1 MPELKN
7 SFLAG
12 IMNKDLDERLIPDG
26 VYRDAL
32 NVDVDTADGGDIGA
46 VKSKKGNFLV
56 SNVWNLAGFPFPQTT
71 NAKTIGAVA
80 NERDGFIY
88 WFVTSDQFDGIYEYD
103 TTLETTVR
111 VLQSNKPT
119 PSSVSKL
126 NFNKEY
132 LITGVN
138 FIDGFLY
145 WTDNL
150 NPPRRINIARVKSNS
165 LGTAGYSIDDPRI
178 DDDIN
183 VILAPPLNAPKISLS
198 ENTSIQSNNM
208 EEKFLY
214 FSYRYKYIDNQYSA
228 LSPFSAVA
236 FRPKNFELDYAA
248 GNNKSMVNRFNQA
261 EITVFTGNQF
271 VKEIQVI
278 MRDAR
283 SINCYI
289 VETFDKSEFLLSD
302 NVFTSFTFNNNKTYA
317 LLPEGQL
324 TRLFDNVPLLAKAQ
338 DYVGNRIMYGN
349 YTQFYDID
357 FPVKLEASYVSI
369 GGSGNVPTQT
379 FRSDRDYELGI
390 IYLDEY
396 GRSTTALTSQ
406 NNTVYIPPTQSD
418 KGNSL
423 KLMIK
428 NNPPSWATNYRVIL
442 KQSKDQYYNIF
453 PLFMYVGTVQG
464 NPKYRYFLINESD
477 REKIKTG
484 DYVIFKSDANGPT
497 YSNKKYKILEIKD
510 KPSGFITSAPA
521 GLYFKIK
528 VDNQSELNAFQGTD
542 LYYFTSQ
549 GNDLAFLNSFGGN
562 NPVNNM
568 NPGAQW
574 FQSMP
579 APVRNSFAY
588 VENPIHYG
596 DGSPGALSVVN
607 NNLPPNPSSIIR
619 DYRITIEALANNQ
632 FGYTINLD
640 GFGQLTSNIT
650 YSNQIISWS
659 GVQLCTVKWNYAPS
673 VGDIWKINV
682 RGERQNN
689 FTPNYFDG
697 IGVTDDYTY
706 NTFVNGGSFYSNF
719 LYVNQV
725 GGYVI
730 LGESNP
736 LLDQSINEGDIIT
749 IHITQDLYNQYAYTT
764 PMDFVSPGNYENI
777 EEWFVESGAY
787 NSSSLIIKDRNDVN
801 VGAKAISFRRGD
813 LNNSIN
819 NSGASWDYV
828 DYGSNTYSKPVFM
841 IIQGF
846 GHDSDT
852 GVTNQPGL
860 NIFAAN
866 LTIRR
871 VKNQII
877 AETAP
882 KDVDIDVFHELSRT
896 FKIDK
901 GKHRVRWKYSDS
913 TYVTFP
919 AQFTGKTNLGQVN
932 PSVSPTSTDEMHNY
946 VAGETVYVSGGW
958 FSGMYEILYVPDPYN
973 IIIDLTFVSSSLSPG
988 SVAYDAIEQ
997 DQTSFNISSGAAVI
1011 KINNPNSTV
1020 NSDFNAW
1027 SYGNALETFRIRDD
1041 YAAATLQYSP
1051 RVTTIIDKYQQKV
1064 SKNAICYSGVYGE
1077 NTDFNAL
1084 NEFNLSKANF
1094 KYLDSE
1100 FGSIQKL
1107 YARDT
1112 DLLVFQENKVSSV
1125 LYGKNLLSDS
1135 VGGGS
1140 VVSVPEVLGTQIAFP
1155 GEYGI
1160 SLNPESFAA
1169 WGTDIYF
1176 TDARRGVVMGLY
1188 GNQMDEIS
1196 NTGMQD
1202 YFIDLMR
1209 EYPNTQKLGCY
1220 DPHNQTYV
1228 LANNDTTILNCN
1240 VKLNR
1245 YSKNIAS
1252 NVSSFPNALFT
1263 IIGDV
1268 SWSISVVDMGSGTN
1282 WVTNYQTFGFG
1293 TTPITGIIAVNNTG
1307 SNRSIKFVVSYCEG
1321 KSLEFILTQGAG
1333 EQGSVINIV
1342 IHNPIRPKPGKFW

>member
-7 SFLAG
+7 TFLAG

-32 NVDVDTADGGDIGA
+32 NVDIDTADGGNIGA
-46 VKSKKGNFLV
+46 VKNKKGNLLV
-56 SNVWNLAGFPFPQTT
+56 SNVWNVAGFPYPQAT

-103 TTLETTVR
+103 TTLGTTVR
-111 VLQSNKPT
+111 VLQSNKLT
-119 PSSVSKL
+119 PSTVSKL

-165 LGTAGYSIDDPRI
+165 LGTSGYSIDDPRI
-178 DDDIN
+178 DEDIN

-198 ENTSIQSNNM
+198 NNTSTQSNNM

-214 FSYRYKYIDNQYSA
+214 FSYRYKYVDDQYSA

-236 FRPKNFELDYAA
+236 FRPKDFQIDYTS
-248 GNNKSMVNRFNQA
+248 GNNKSMTNRFNEA
-261 EITVFTGNQF
+261 NITVFTGNQF

-283 SINCYI
+283 SINCFI
-289 VETFDKSEFLLSD
+289 VETFDKDELVISD
-302 NVFTSFTFNNNKTYA
+302 NVFTNFTFNNNKTYT
-317 LLPEGQL
+317 LLPEGQV

-357 FPVKLEASYVSI
+357 FPVRLEAKYVSI
-369 GGSGNVPTQT
+369 NGLGNVPTQT
-379 FRSDRDYELGI
+379 FRSDRDYELGL
-390 IYLDEY
+390 IYLDKY
-396 GRSTTALTSQ
+396 GRSTTALTSKG
-406 NNTVYIPPTQSD
+406 NTTYIPPTQSD

-423 KLMIK
+423 TLRIN
-428 NNPPSWATNYRVIL
+428 NNPPSWATNYRVVL
-442 KQSKDQYYNIF
+442 KQSRDQYYNIF
-453 PLFMYVGTVQG
+453 PLFFYVSNV
-464 NPKYRYFLINESD
+464 YRYFLIHESD
-477 REKIKTG
+477 RDKIKTG
-484 DYVIFKSDANGPT
+484 DYIIFKSNANGPT
-497 YSNKKYKILEIKD
+497 YSNKKYKILEVKD
-510 KPSGFITSAPA
+510 KSAGFVTGAGA

-528 VDNQSELNAFQGTD
+528 VDSQQEFSASSGLDILYYTSSGTD
-542 LYYFTSQ
+542 L
-549 GNDLAFLNSFGGN
+549 GGG
-562 NPVNNM
+562 VA
-568 NPGAQW
+568 G
-574 FQSMP
+574 FFS
-579 APVRNSFAY
+579 APVYNTYPY

-596 DGSPGALSVVN
+596 DGSPSSLSVVN
-607 NNLPPNPSSIIR
+607 NNQTISSQ
-619 DYRITIEALANNQ
+619 DYRITITAVDQLN
-632 FGYTINLD
+632 FTYSIDISG
-640 GFGQLTSNIT
+640 GFQVTLPYT
-650 YSNQIISWS
+650 YSNQILYVPNSSPPKPMCAI
-659 GVQLCTVKWNYAPS
+659 KWNTTPTN
-673 VGDIWKINV
+673 GDYWKINV
-682 RGERQNN
+682 RGLSNSSV
-689 FTPNYFDG
+689 FTENYFNGKG
-697 IGVTDDYTY
+697 IPTY
-706 NTFVNGGSFYSNF
+706 SPTAGTTSDIIYNAN
-719 LYVNQV
+719 V
-725 GGYVI
+725 GGYLI
-730 LGESNP
+730 LGEANSA
-736 LLDQSINEGDIIT
+736 LDQSIYIGDVIT
-749 IHITQDLYNQYAYTT
+749 ITINQDLFNGSAYTSSQVFYSN
-764 PMDFVSPGNYENI
+764 DNYKNI
-777 EEWFVESGAY
+777 EEWFVESNAYQTFQSIDASGNPKGAQSVSFRRAYDIYNVNAGPVNYTQIDTGITASY
-787 NSSSLIIKDRNDVN
+787 NSSAPTGYSYNYTN
-801 VGAKAISFRRGD
+801 T
-813 LNNSIN
+813 LNS
-819 NSGASWDYV
+819 
-828 DYGSNTYSKPVFM
+828 PVMM
-841 IIQGF
+841 IIQGY
-846 GHDSDT
+846 GHDD
-852 GVTNQPGL
+852 GDINRLYG
-860 NIFAAN
+860 N
-866 LTIRR
+866 LKIER

-877 AETAP
+877 AETTP
-882 KDVDIDVFHELSRT
+882 NDVDIDVFHELSRT
-896 FKIDK
+896 FKIEN
-901 GKHRVRWKYSDS
+901 GKHRVRWKYKDS
-913 TYVTFP
+913 TFVSTGP
-919 AQFTGKTNLGQVN
+919 HAGKTNLGQVN
-932 PSVSPTSTDEMHNY
+932 PSATPTSTDEMHNY
-946 VAGETVYVSGGW
+946 VAGETVYINGGW
-958 FSGMYEILYVPDPYN
+958 FSGMYEILFVPNPYN
-973 IIIDLTFVSSSLSPG
+973 IVIDLGFVAGPLSPG
-988 SVAYDAIEQ
+988 SVAYDLIEQ
-997 DQTSFNISSGAAVI
+997 DQTSTNNGAII

-1051 RVTTIIDKYQQKV
+1051 RVTTIIDEYQQKV
-1064 SKNAICYSGVYGE
+1064 SRNAISYSGVYGE

-1084 NEFNLSKANF
+1084 NEFNLSRANF

-1160 SLNPESFAA
+1160 SLNPESFSS

-1176 TDARRGVVMGLY
+1176 TDARRGTVMALY

-1202 YFIDLMR
+1202 YFIELMR
-1209 EYPNTQKLGCY
+1209 DYPNTQKLGCY
-1220 DPHNQTYV
+1220 DPHNQAYV

-1240 VKLNR
+1240 VRLNR
-1245 YSKNIAS
+1245 YSNNIAS
-1252 NVSSFPNALFT
+1252 NTSSFPNALFT

-1268 SWSISVVDMGSGTN
+1268 SWTISVVNMGSGTN
-1282 WVTNYQTFGFG
+1282 WVSNYQTFGFG

-1307 SNRSIKFVVSYCEG
+1307 SNRSIKFVVTYCGG
-1321 KSLEFILTQGAG
+1321 KTLEFILTQGAG
-1333 EQGSVINIV
+1333 ENGSVINIV
-1342 IHNPIRPKPGKFW
+1342 IHNPIKPKPGKFW

>member
-32 NVDVDTADGGDIGA
+32 NVDIDTADGGNIGA
-46 VKSKKGNFLV
+46 VKNKKGNFLV
-56 SNVWNLAGFPFPQTT
+56 SNVWNVAGFPQPT
-71 NAKTIGAVA
+71 NIKTIGAVA

-103 TTLETTVR
+103 TTTSTTVR
-111 VLQSNKPT
+111 VLQSNKATPT
-119 PSSVSKL
+119 SVSKL

-165 LGTAGYSIDDPRI
+165 LGTSGYAIDDPRI

-198 ENTSIQSNNM
+198 NNTSTQSNNM

-214 FSYRYKYIDNQYSA
+214 FSYRYKYVDDQYSS

-236 FRPKNFELDYAA
+236 FRPKDFELDYAA
-248 GNNKSMVNRFNQA
+248 GNNKSMVNRFN
-261 EITVFTGNQF
+261 EVGITLFTGNQF
-271 VKEIQVI
+271 VKEIQVV

-289 VETFDKSEFLLSD
+289 VETFDKAELNLSN
-302 NVFTSFTFNNNKTYA
+302 NVFTSFTFNNNKTYT

-357 FPVKLEASYVSI
+357 FPVKLETSYVSI
-369 GGSGNVPTQT
+369 NGSGNVPTQT
-379 FRSDRDYELGI
+379 FRSDRDYELGL
-390 IYLDEY
+390 IYLDKY

-406 NNTVYIPPTQSD
+406 GNTTYIPPTQSD

-423 KLMIK
+423 TLRIR
-428 NNPPSWATNYRVIL
+428 NNPPSWATNYRIII
-442 KQSKDQYYNIF
+442 KQSRDQYYNIF
-453 PLFMYVGTVQG
+453 PLFIYIGTISG

-510 KPSGFITSAPA
+510 KAAGFITSAPA

-528 VDNQSELNAFQGTD
+528 VDSQSELGAFQGLD
-542 LYYFTSQ
+542 IFYYSSQ
-549 GNDLAFLNSFGGN
+549 GTDAAYNDSI
-562 NPVNNM
+562 
-568 NPGAQW
+568 
-574 FQSMP
+574 FQNQSYFQTP
-579 APVRNSFAY
+579 DIVVGQYQY

-596 DGSPGALSVVN
+596 DGSPGALSVGN
-607 NNLPPNPSSIIR
+607 GNLPPGLLASR
-619 DYRITIEALANNQ
+619 DYRITIEALPNNQ

-640 GFGQLTSNIT
+640 GFGQTVSNIT
-650 YSNQIISWS
+650 YVNQTIFSS
-659 GVQLCTVKWNYAPS
+659 GIPLCVIKWNYAPS

-682 RGERQNN
+682 RGKVNVGN
-689 FTPNYFDG
+689 FTNNYFGGTG
-697 IGVTDDYTY
+697 IFSFQNFQQGPQLY
-706 NTFVNGGSFYSNF
+706 NNN
-719 LYVNQV
+719 V

-730 LGESNP
+730 LGETNP
-736 LLDQSINEGDIIT
+736 LLDQSINEGDIIS
-749 IHITQDLYNQYAYTT
+749 IHIDQDLFNPNAYTT

-787 NSSSLIIKDRNDVN
+787 NSPNFIINDINNVN
-801 VGAKAISFRRGD
+801 VGADAVSFRRGFQLSNID
-813 LNNSIN
+813 IGNGITYNRISYDNLLSGQLSNNL
-819 NSGASWDYV
+819 
-828 DYGSNTYSKPVFM
+828 FM
-841 IIQGF
+841 IIQGY
-846 GHDSDT
+846 GHSEDYAINRFS
-852 GVTNQPGL
+852 
-860 NIFAAN
+860 AN

-877 AETAP
+877 AETTP

-896 FKIDK
+896 FKIEN
-901 GKHRVRWKYSDS
+901 GKHRVRWKYKDS
-913 TYVTFP
+913 TYVSSAP
-919 AQFTGKTNLGQVN
+919 YTGRTNLGQVN
-932 PSVSPTSTDEMHNY
+932 PSLPPTSTDEMHNY
-946 VAGETVYVSGGW
+946 VAGETVYIDGGW
-958 FSGMYEILYVPDPYN
+958 FSGMYEILFVPNPYN
-973 IIIDLTFVSSSLSPG
+973 IVIDLGFVSGPLSPG
-988 SVAYDAIEQ
+988 SVAYDTIEQ
-997 DQTSFNISSGAAVI
+997 DQTSTNNGAVI

-1051 RVTTIIDKYQQKV
+1051 RVTTIIDEYQQKV
-1064 SKNAICYSGVYGE
+1064 SRNAICYSGVYGE

-1084 NEFNLSKANF
+1084 NEFNLSRANF

-1176 TDARRGVVMGLY
+1176 TDARRGTVMALF

-1202 YFIDLMR
+1202 YFIELMR
-1209 EYPNTQKLGCY
+1209 DYPNTQKLGCY
-1220 DPHNQTYV
+1220 DPHNQAYV
-1228 LANNDTTILNCN
+1228 LANNDISILNCN

-1245 YSKNIAS
+1245 YSKNVPANTSSIANS
-1252 NVSSFPNALFT
+1252 LFT

-1268 SWSISVVDMGSGTN
+1268 SWTISLVSMGFGTN
-1282 WVTNYQTFGFG
+1282 WISNYQTFGFG

-1307 SNRSIKFVVSYCEG
+1307 SNRSVKFVVTYCG
-1321 KSLEFILTQGAG
+1321 NKTLEFILTQGTG
-1333 EQGSVINIV
+1333 KIGKVITV
-1342 IHNPIRPKPGKFW
+1342 VTHNPIRPIPGKFNKL